1 MSRTAVLA
9 LAVTLTV
16 AYPVAASSQSLHAT
30 PAVSVAGD
38 GAIASGGIRHS
49 ESPGEVGWAA
59 SSGAGAPWR
68 PLRCPS
74 CSSS

>member
-38 GAIASGGIRHS
+38 GLSRAEVYAIPKVLAR
-49 ESPGEVGWAA
+49 
-59 SSGAGAPWR
+59 
-68 PLRCPS
+68 
-74 CSSS
+74 